1 MHQHL
6 VLTGQRRELGW
17 GLIDRVA
24 ILETDK
30 LSLYLS
36 CILRG
41 QENDTYS
48 GQEVTDTLFSGCG
61 VHMVPYF
68 VTKSMSLLDHWTARC
83 ENTTVW
89 HAYDLGTYTVQWH
102 LAGRLLRL
110 STSSAERR

>member
-30 LSLYLS
+30 LSLYLF
-36 CILRG
+36 CILHGR
-41 QENDTYS
+41 ENDIYS

-61 VHMVPYF
+61 VHMAPCL
-68 VTKSMSLLDHWTARC
+68 VTRPMSLLDYWIARC
-83 ENTTVW
+83 ENTTV
-89 HAYDLGTYTVQWH
+89 
-102 LAGRLLRL
+102 
-110 STSSAERR
+110 